1 MKSNFTPSISNIT
14 NQEPEC
20 HSKCNKRKEKS
31 PESSFQSQEVSL
43 TMPQLKRMR
52 QASMSI
58 IRRTGR
64 TQQNTKR
71 TVSAYNPG
79 FEPQDDS
86 TDFNGS
92 NKPIMSLS
100 KNNDGVLS
108 KSTPDVT
115 WKGEHSFSAAAS
127 TPCLGSCSDQW
138 QRNQKPVSFSST
150 SETES
155 FPTTCKEHEFG
166 EICQQRES
174 YDQNSNVSCYCK
186 QQLII

>member
-31 PESSFQSQEVSL
+31 PESSYQSQEASL
-43 TMPQLKRMR
+43 TMPQLKKMR

-64 TQQNTKR
+64 TQQNTKS
-71 TVSAYNPG
+71 TFSAYNPG
-79 FEPQDDS
+79 FEPHNDS
-86 TDFNGS
+86 ADLNGS
-92 NKPIMSLS
+92 NKPITSLS
-100 KNNDGVLS
+100 NDNDGVLS
-108 KSTPDVT
+108 KSNPDVS
-115 WKGEHSFSAAAS
+115 WKGEHSLSAAAAAAR

-155 FPTTCKEHEFG
+155 FPTTCKEHECG

-174 YDQNSNVSCYCK
+174 YDQKSRVSK
-186 QQLII
+186 N